1 MEVSNFHMMHFF
13 IMHAFQNIHFVQLS
27 KPGGILNARLA
38 MSVCLSAIW
47 LLQIQAGLLSVMLV
61 QVSPISVLRLICDEM
76 LVLNALGLKV
86 TGPSGQHAIV
96 KFHFLFPICDYPG
109 FRPLLGRHIKMM
121 PATYGD
127 YTSWHGGQRVQGYKT
142 LYNVHAG

>member
-1 MEVSNFHMMHFF
+1 M
-13 IMHAFQNIHFVQLS
+13 NI
-27 KPGGILNARLA
+27 
-38 MSVCLSAIW
+38 CLSVTW
-47 LLQIQAGLLSVMLV
+47 LCQIQAGLLSMMLV
-61 QVSPISVLRLICDEM
+61 QVSPMSVLQLISDEM

-86 TGPSGQHAIV
+86 TGPNGQRATV

-109 FRPLLGRHIKMM
+109 FRLLVWRHIKIM

-142 LYNVHAG
+142 LYDIHAG